1 MSTRAWRGLPG
12 ERVEDRNLSDHILSV
27 EPNCDGIEIVLDV
40 QPRDVHL
47 QNRGKLGCWVVNSN
61 EKRGG
66 GSGF

>member
-1 MSTRAWRGLPG
+1 MRESRIGTFPITFFL
-12 ERVEDRNLSDHILSV
+12 LS